1 MIERATSLPGA
12 NVIGDS
18 GRVGPERWVQIGRGS
33 RRGMHCHYCDRPAAF
48 AAESDGV
55 TVGLCETHFQERL
68 EELADA
74 DGLDALKEHVDVDR
88 TE

>member
-1 MIERATSLPGA
+1 
-12 NVIGDS
+12 
-18 GRVGPERWVQIGRGS
+18 
-33 RRGMHCHYCDRPAAF
+33 MHCHYCDRPAAF